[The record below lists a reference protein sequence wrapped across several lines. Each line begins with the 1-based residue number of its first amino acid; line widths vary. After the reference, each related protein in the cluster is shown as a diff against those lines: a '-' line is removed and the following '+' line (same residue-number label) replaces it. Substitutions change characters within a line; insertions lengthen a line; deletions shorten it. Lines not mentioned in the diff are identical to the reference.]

1 MAGETILVV
10 DENEASRNFL
20 SHILGRK
27 QYKTLQAASG
37 REALIV
43 AWRDHPDLVLFD
55 PIISDLP
62 AEEFIQ
68 KLRRDTRTL
77 NTPIIA
83 LSSDSTPALK
93 EKSVKAGVTEYINK
107 SSEALQKLERTFDR
121 IFSNDTP
128 AVVEVKSEPV
138 EKRVVGEVKPEPVE
152 KKVVVE
158 VKPEPVE
165 KKLGSLMV
173 FLSAKGGTGT
183 SSLCANLAMSIKM
196 HEPQARVVVADLV
209 LPIGSIAQIVG
220 YKGQVNLITLA
231 DLPSDQTDGEYLRK
245 SLPQPELWQ
254 FQLLAGSP
262 TPQLASNL
270 KGDRVGQIMET
281 LRSSYDYIILDIG
294 RSLSRISLPLIQQA
308 DLITLIVS
316 TDQST
321 IHLTKTVWEYL
332 KTQGIDDQRIF
343 AILNRAIGLEG
354 LTKSEAE
361 GIIGMPI
368 KMTMPYMG
376 GNFTLAN
383 NLNQPITTKYP
394 RDTATFVLKDATESM
409 MKLVKSLRA
418 R

>member
-27 QYKTLQAASG
+27 QYKTLQASSG

-43 AWRDHPDLVLFD
+43 AWRDHPDVVLFD

-68 KLRRDTRTL
+68 KLRRDTRTI

-83 LSSDSTPALK
+83 LSSDNTPALK
-93 EKSVKAGVTEYINK
+93 EKSVNAGVTEYINK
-107 SSEALQKLERTFDR
+107 SSEALQKLERTFER
-121 IFSNDTP
+121 IFNNKAP
-128 AVVEVKSEPV
+128 VIVEE
-138 EKRVVGEVKPEPVE
+138 
-152 KKVVVE
+152 
-158 VKPEPVE
+158 KPEPVE
-165 KKLGSLMV
+165 KKLGSLIV

-183 SSLCANLAMSIKM
+183 SSLCANLAMNIKI
-196 HEPQARVVVADLV
+196 HEPQARIVVADLV

-220 YKGQVNLITLA
+220 YKGQINLITVA
-231 DLPSDQTDGEYLRK
+231 DLPSDQTNGEYFRK
-245 SLPQPELWQ
+245 NLPQPELWQ

-262 TPQLASNL
+262 NPQLGSNL
-270 KGDRVGQIMET
+270 KGDRIGQIMEI
-281 LRSSYDYIILDIG
+281 LRTSYDYIILDIG

-321 IHLTKTVWEYL
+321 IHLTKTIGEYL
-332 KTQGIDDQRIF
+332 KSQGIDDQRIF
-343 AILNRAIGLEG
+343 AILNRAVGLEG
-354 LTKSEAE
+354 STKSEAE
-361 GIIGMPI
+361 GIIGIPI
-368 KMTMPYMG
+368 KMTIPYMG
-376 GNFTLAN
+376 GNFALAN

-394 RDTATFVLKDATESM
+394 RDTATIVLKDATESM
-409 MKLVKSLRA
+409 VKLVKSLRA

>member
-43 AWRDHPDLVLFD
+43 AWRDHPDVVLFD

-68 KLRRDTRTL
+68 KLRRDSRTL

-83 LSSDSTPALK
+83 LSSDNTPALK

-107 SSEALQKLERTFDR
+107 SSEALQKLERTFER
-121 IFSNDTP
+121 IFSNNTP
-128 AVVEVKSEPV
+128 A
-138 EKRVVGEVKPEPVE
+138 
-152 KKVVVE
+152 VVE

-165 KKLGSLMV
+165 KKVAAEVKPEPVEKKMGSLIV

-183 SSLCANLAMSIKM
+183 SSLCANLAMNIKI
-196 HEPQARVVVADLV
+196 HEPQARIVVADLV

-220 YKGQVNLITLA
+220 YKGQINLITVA
-231 DLPSDQTDGEYLRK
+231 DLPSDQTNGEYFRK
-245 SLPQPELWQ
+245 NLPQPELWQ

-262 TPQLASNL
+262 NPQLGSNL
-270 KGDRVGQIMET
+270 KGDRIGQIMEI
-281 LRSSYDYIILDIG
+281 LRTSYDYIILDIG

-308 DLITLIVS
+308 DLIILIVS

-321 IHLTKTVWEYL
+321 IHLTKTIGEYL
-332 KTQGIDDQRIF
+332 KSQGIDDQRIF
-343 AILNRAIGLEG
+343 AILNRAVGLEG
-354 LTKSEAE
+354 STKSEAE
-361 GIIGMPI
+361 GIIGIPI
-368 KMTMPYMG
+368 KMTIPYMG
-376 GNFTLAN
+376 GNFALAN

-394 RDTATFVLKDATESM
+394 RDTATIVLKDATESM
-409 MKLVKSLRA
+409 VKLVKSLRA